1 MLAIGL
7 APELEALEMGQKLG
21 EFWKCKIGDYR
32 IVSTIQDAILTIL
45 VVRLSRQQKGPGR

>member
-7 APELEALEMGQKLG
+7 APELEALEMGQKLD
-21 EFWKCKIGDYR
+21 EFWKCRIGDYR
-32 IVSTIQDAILTIL
+32 IVSIIQDATLTIL

>member
-32 IVSTIQDAILTIL
+32 IVSTIQDATLTIL